1 MNAAISGAIG
11 ALDYDEL
18 EERLKG
24 EGCIYAPLHG
34 PHEVLADPA
43 VLENGYVMRHPE
55 HPTAMLSAA
64 PAQFDDELPSIR
76 RAGPKLG
83 EHSRAVLAEVG
94 YSSGE
99 IDDLISRGVLLA
111 P

>member
-1 MNAAISGAIG
+1 M
-11 ALDYDEL
+11 
-18 EERLKG
+18 KV

-43 VLENGYVMRHPE
+43 VIENGYLMRHPE

-76 RAGPKLG
+76 RPGPKLG
-83 EHSRAVLAEVG
+83 EHSREVLTELG
-94 YSSGE
+94 YTTDE
-99 IDDLISRGVLLA
+99 IDALLDQGVITR